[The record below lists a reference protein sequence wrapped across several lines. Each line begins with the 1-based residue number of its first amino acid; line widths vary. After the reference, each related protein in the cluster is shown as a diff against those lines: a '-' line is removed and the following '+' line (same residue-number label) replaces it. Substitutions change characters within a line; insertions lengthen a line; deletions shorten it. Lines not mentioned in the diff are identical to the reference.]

1 MKYQCESVPAILQ
14 LGRNIVNNVFLC
26 YITSHSHYLNLKY
39 VRDTGNLCFGNAI
52 NSWDGFI
59 LGRLQPKIAY

>member
-26 YITSHSHYLNLKY
+26 YITSHSHYLDLKY
-39 VRDTGNLCFGNAI
+39 VRETQGIFVLVMPSTAGMDLFLEGCNL
-52 NSWDGFI
+52 
-59 LGRLQPKIAY
+59 K